1 MDSKKAGVDYS
12 LCLVTDRDLMSAA
25 RLEDAVE
32 QAILGGVTMVQ
43 LREKNISGEE
53 FFRRAQT
60 LKTVTDRHNVPLIIN
75 DRVDIALAI
84 GAAGVHV
91 GQSDIPASAVR
102 RIVGDGMILG
112 VSASN
117 VDEARRAA
125 EDGAGYIGVG
135 AMFST
140 GTKTDARIVSKSEL
154 AAIRSAVTTPIMI
167 IGGISAQTLPNFG
180 GMNIDGIAVVSA
192 ILSRPDIQA
201 AAAEMKHVFL
211 AGRI

>member
-12 LCLVTDRDLMSAA
+12 LCLVTDRDLMLAA

-91 GQSDIPASAVR
+91 GQSDIPAAAVR
-102 RIVGDGMILG
+102 RIIEDGMILG

-117 VDEARRAA
+117 VEEARRAA
-125 EDGAGYIGVG
+125 EDEADYIGVG

-167 IGGISAQTLPNFG
+167 IGGISAQTLPNFS

-192 ILSRPDIQA
+192 ILARSDIREA
-201 AAAEMKHVFL
+201 AVEMKKVFMD
-211 AGRI
+211 GRA

>member
-117 VDEARRAA
+117 VDEARRAEEA
-125 EDGAGYIGVG
+125 GADYIGVG